1 MVIVPGIDPTSRGL
15 KWIEPEMV
23 VDYVAEF
30 LAQFPEDEREEAKA
44 LLRPKLKALAV
55 IPEVP
60 ALDPQPSPDA
70 PGDAADAGLPQPDR
84 PPPVNNKDRQR
95 AFRERRKAKIEKLEQ
110 DFTNAVEE
118 YVAEMAPDDLL
129 APLGRQDRPQQ
140 AGFLKQIIDLLGR
153 SDRFRIEVMDGQ
165 DRARV
170 MGAEVYPNAL
180 DQVVLLIRCQGYH
193 PQAADMV
200 SVHRPEEQQ
209 LRSYR
214 RDIVKLIRRRYVTR
228 P

>member
-1 MVIVPGIDPTSRGL
+1 MVSPTYSC
-15 KWIEPEMV
+15 
-23 VDYVAEF
+23 
-30 LAQFPEDEREEAKA
+30 AQCAA
-44 LLRPKLKALAV
+44 C
-55 IPEVP
+55 
-60 ALDPQPSPDA
+60 QPSCCTAEDFLDCHAA
-70 PGDAADAGLPQPDR
+70 PCAA
-84 PPPVNNKDRQR
+84 
-95 AFRERRKAKIEKLEQ
+95 
-110 DFTNAVEE
+110 
-118 YVAEMAPDDLL
+118 AEMAPDDLL

-140 AGFLKQIIDLLGR
+140 AGFLKQIIDLLSR

-170 MGAEVYPNAL
+170 KGAEVYSNAL